1 MPILTF
7 SPVNYQARM
16 ATEKM
21 KKEEELVQLKK
32 KCEELQM
39 LKFGMLVDL
48 DTLNT
53 YSINHAAEELKVK
66 K

>member
-1 MPILTF
+1 
-7 SPVNYQARM
+7 M